1 MYIPGTFSFCTAAI
15 FFGTVNFGNGKVDA
29 FFFGDFR
36 AATLAGKFSFCTV
49 SIFVGGVNNGK
60 GRFDDAFFFGN
71 FRAATCLGCK
81 TFEGL
86 LIGEMT
92 TLEFLIISLLAS
104 RRACCSIIWGV
115 IVSVLKD
122 TSPGGLSTI

>member
-1 MYIPGTFSFCTAAI
+1 MNTGGSRLRRLVQ
-15 FFGTVNFGNGKVDA
+15 FFGPGK
-29 FFFGDFR
+29 
-36 AATLAGKFSFCTV
+36 LSFCTV
-49 SIFVGGVNNGK
+49 SIFVGGVNIGK
-60 GRFDDAFFFGN
+60 GRFDAFFFCN
-71 FRAATCLGCK
+71 FRAATCLDCK
-81 TFEGL
+81 TIEGL

-122 TSPGGLSTI
+122 TSPGGLSTIAFSSVFET